1 MENEEL
7 EEIVDEEPETLEDDL
22 ADYKEAIT
30 FKIDDSW
37 PDEVKQQVEQ
47 LNQMSAII
55 NAKPNLDEEPEELS
69 DDDEDDEEYEDDED
83 DEEESTDSAV
93 STEETETFSDL
104 F

>member
-7 EEIVDEEPETLEDDL
+7 EEIVDEEPETLDDEL
-22 ADYKEAIT
+22 ANYKEAIT

-55 NAKPNLDEEPEELS
+55 NEKPNLDDEPEELS
-69 DDDEDDEEYEDDED
+69 DDDDDDDDDDED
-83 DEEESTDSAV
+83 EEDEEESVDNGV